1 MHPLARN
8 LIIGAVGLIIAGGL
22 SALAVLG
29 KDSGTSVLAMLLAG
43 LVAAAIGIFLF
54 VQAWIWSQRTW
65 RRGSAGTSLAIAVAG
80 GLMIVLAAGALAACV
95 VLVLLFYL

>member
-29 KDSGTSVLAMLLAG
+29 TDSGTSVLAMLVAG

-65 RRGSAGTSLAIAVAG
+65 RRGSAGTSLAIAIAG